1 MQHCIAAAH
10 SQTVEAT
17 NILISKAWSSNV
29 SLSKMLTLNL
39 LQVLGLFYF
48 TRWLILWFGCWNFM
62 SFKRFLRAL
71 AKPLI
76 SVLWMGNCA
85 RNVRIFCCWGE
96 KVDVFR
102 DQVAPPRDDF
112 APQYGSFFGNF
123 LNGVGLGHSRRAC
136 VCVCVKSKKLCCW
149 FLVLLMVLWNIRQ
162 ICNLF
167 FRKGAGGVKALDSRA
182 VWKIIHFCCA
192 KSSAKQRP
200 TTTSFQPCFCI
211 GFKFLNLKTV
221 KSKLSSSKKD
231 ILQATASKDNVF
243 GLEKIWTAT
252 CPHENFCYDFFKVR
266 TSVCLLTNYA
276 AEPAVRFFSWAEVQ
290 NRKGTESGLPIMQ
303 VADTRRH
310 QGPSLVCK
318 CRPGKAPFMPLNTNL
333 CNGSSYMKYMRSR
346 TCGAVIRGKHLNI
359 LVGDLFGYEAG

>member
-1 MQHCIAAAH
+1 MPKMKNIKLLAWMQHCIAAAH

-123 LNGVGLGHSRRAC
+123 LNGVGLGYGRRVC
-136 VCVCVKSKKLCCW
+136 VCVCV
-149 FLVLLMVLWNIRQ
+149 VI
-162 ICNLF
+162 
-167 FRKGAGGVKALDSRA
+167 
-182 VWKIIHFCCA
+182 
-192 KSSAKQRP
+192 
-200 TTTSFQPCFCI
+200 T
-211 GFKFLNLKTV
+211 LN
-221 KSKLSSSKKD
+221 
-231 ILQATASKDNVF
+231 
-243 GLEKIWTAT
+243 
-252 CPHENFCYDFFKVR
+252 P
-266 TSVCLLTNYA
+266 
-276 AEPAVRFFSWAEVQ
+276 
-290 NRKGTESGLPIMQ
+290 
-303 VADTRRH
+303 
-310 QGPSLVCK
+310 
-318 CRPGKAPFMPLNTNL
+318 
-333 CNGSSYMKYMRSR
+333 
-346 TCGAVIRGKHLNI
+346 
-359 LVGDLFGYEAG
+359 